1 MNVIEVNDLSKRF
14 LLGSGSLK
22 NMLLDRREADRQRE
36 FWALKDISFTLPRGT
51 SLGIVGHNGS
61 GKSTM
66 LKLLTGILEPT
77 KGSITT
83 RGRIGALIEVGAG
96 FHPDLTGRENVYL
109 NGSILGMSER
119 EITKRFDEIV
129 DFAGLE
135 QFIDTPVKRYSSG
148 MYMRLG
154 FSIAANI
161 NPDIL
166 IVDEVLAVGDTQFQN
181 KCMKRMKEFLAQGG
195 TVVFVSHAMAQVA
208 QLCQQC
214 VWLDHGQLLFHGD
227 TQEVV
232 TRYMSL
238 VADREDEEFKRK
250 HPKEWLVMEEE
261 RRQAQEE
268 AKRRALALETG
279 EGLSAHRR
287 WSSEEMMPGNEIVRL
302 RSVRVR
308 SEDGRSIAVA
318 DIRRPLGLEMEYEV
332 IEGGHLLVPNFHLRA
347 GADERIAFV
356 AAEHDSHWHRTPRAP
371 GRYVSTAW
379 IPGNFLSEGIH
390 RVEAVISTMEPVR
403 VHLHVPDAVAFQV
416 VDAFDGTT
424 ARGDYRGAMP
434 GVVRP
439 LLRWNT
445 RRNEDEDSGVTLSA
459 AASPLSQREVP
470 A

>member
-1 MNVIEVNDLSKRF
+1 MNVIEVNNLSKRF

-36 FWALKDISFTLPRGT
+36 FWALKDVSFALQRGT

-166 IVDEVLAVGDTQFQN
+166 IVDEVLAVGDTLFQN

-195 TVVFVSHAMAQVA
+195 TVVFVSHAMTQVEK
-208 QLCQQC
+208 LCEQC
-214 VWLDHGQLLFHGD
+214 VWLDHGRLLFHGD

-232 TRYMSL
+232 SRYMSL

-250 HPKEWLVMEEE
+250 HPKEWLVMQEEQ
-261 RRQAQEE
+261 RQAEEE
-268 AKRRALALETG
+268 AKRRAQEMETD
-279 EGLSAHRR
+279 EGLSAQRC
-287 WSSEEMMPGNEIVRL
+287 WSSADTMPGNEIVRL

-308 SEDGRSIAVA
+308 SEDGRSLAVA

-332 IEGGHLLVPNFHLRA
+332 IEGGHLLVPNFHLRTDE
-347 GADERIAFV
+347 DERIAFV
-356 AAEHDSHWHRTPRAP
+356 AAEHDSHWHRTPRTP

-390 RVEAVISTMEPVR
+390 RVEAVVSTMEPVR
-403 VHLHVPDAVAFQV
+403 IHLDVPDAIAFQV

-424 ARGDYRGAMP
+424 ARGDFRGVMP

-445 RRNEDEDSGVTLSA
+445 RHDDEDHA
-459 AASPLSQREVP
+459 KDAPLSERRVP

>member
-109 NGSILGMSER
+109 NGSILGLSER
-119 EITKRFDEIV
+119 EIARKFDEIV
-129 DFAGLE
+129 EFAGLE

-181 KCMKRMKEFLAQGG
+181 KCMRRMEEFLADGG
-195 TVVFVSHAMAQVA
+195 TVVFVSHAMQQVA
-208 QLCQQC
+208 KLCRQC
-214 VWLDHGQLLFHGD
+214 VWLDHGRLLYHGD
-227 TQEVV
+227 TEAAVD
-232 TRYMSL
+232 RYLAL
-238 VADREDEEFKRK
+238 VSEREEEEYQRK
-250 HPKEWLVMEEE
+250 HPQEWAALQEE
-261 RRQAQEE
+261 RTR
-268 AKRRALALETG
+268 TG
-279 EGLSAHRR
+279 
-287 WSSEEMMPGNEIVRL
+287 
-302 RSVRVR
+302 
-308 SEDGRSIAVA
+308 
-318 DIRRPLGLEMEYEV
+318 
-332 IEGGHLLVPNFHLRA
+332 LRA
-347 GADERIAFV
+347 AQ
-356 AAEHDSHWHRTPRAP
+356 AARARFATPVNAK
-371 GRYVSTAW
+371 GKMA
-379 IPGNFLSEGIH
+379 
-390 RVEAVISTMEPVR
+390 
-403 VHLHVPDAVAFQV
+403 Q
-416 VDAFDGTT
+416 
-424 ARGDYRGAMP
+424 
-434 GVVRP
+434 
-439 LLRWNT
+439 
-445 RRNEDEDSGVTLSA
+445 RRCG
-459 AASPLSQREVP
+459 
-470 A
+470 